1 MKKFFLSTGFQWPTP
16 ELFDKIGAA
25 HPWSGTEKTSD
36 PPPKQPKP
44 VTLMWI
50 GTLGN
55 IGLTLTTFTANCQ
68 LCHCQQSQKA
78 IQKRNP

>member
-1 MKKFFLSTGFQWPTP
+1 MGYEVFFLSTGVQWPTP

-36 PPPKQPKP
+36 PPPTKP

-50 GTLGN
+50 GTLV
-55 IGLTLTTFTANCQ
+55 
-68 LCHCQQSQKA
+68 
-78 IQKRNP
+78 